1 MRYFYF
7 TLCYTIL
14 IIFSCSEK
22 NEPTA
27 LSVHPEGWND
37 TKSAKFHGTA
47 VVTSQLGPESCKSC
61 HGKDYTGGESG
72 VACGK
77 CHASYPHPDGFSND
91 ESENF
96 HSSYIKTI
104 NWKITVCQSCH
115 GTDYKGGR
123 INVGCLSCHPGTP
136 EGCTVC
142 HGGVD
147 NVSGAPPEDMDG
159 NRLTTFRGVGAH
171 TVHVSGGELSSG
183 FSCEVCHKVPG
194 SFNETGHVDSDLP
207 AEVLFSGLAIEE
219 DAGGVWNGTGCS
231 GTYCHGGFELGVSG
245 NSPKWTLVDGTQAVC
260 GSCHGLPPGGEHPD
274 TSQCNLCHDMVVDAN
289 NKINDLTKHING
301 IQELDI
307 AWHDKVY
314 FPIYSGKHM
323 NKWHD
328 DCAICHNVNGNKKEF
343 TCFSCHTHNK
353 DKLDAEHSDVSA
365 YVYNSEAC
373 YSCHPDGT
381 VPDDH

>member
-1 MRYFYF
+1 
-7 TLCYTIL
+7 
-14 IIFSCSEK
+14 
-22 NEPTA
+22 
-27 LSVHPEGWND
+27 
-37 TKSAKFHGTA
+37 
-47 VVTSQLGPESCKSC
+47 VV
-61 HGKDYTGGESG
+61 
-72 VACGK
+72 
-77 CHASYPHPDGFSND
+77 
-91 ESENF
+91 
-96 HSSYIKTI
+96 
-104 NWKITVCQSCH
+104 
-115 GTDYKGGR
+115 
-123 INVGCLSCHPGTP
+123 
-136 EGCTVC
+136 
-142 HGGVD
+142 
-147 NVSGAPPEDMDG
+147 
-159 NRLTTFRGVGAH
+159 
-171 TVHVSGGELSSG
+171 
-183 FSCEVCHKVPG
+183 VCHKVPG
-194 SFNETGHVDSDLP
+194 LFNETGHVDSDLP

-231 GTYCHGGFELGVSG
+231 GIYCHGGFELGESG

-274 TSQCNLCHDMVVDAN
+274 TTQCNLCHGTVVDVN